1 MKLFWLTFYLF
12 LIAWYQQSFFCSYA
26 ASCDFLQQN
35 NLLSII
41 RAHEAQDAGWEDHL
55 ITTHESF
62 LVFCTRSMKSRC
74 RYRMYRKS
82 QTTGFPSLITIFSAP
97 NYLDV
102 YNNKVQSL
110 KYLEEETYC
119 CYWSRRQCW
128 STRTM
133 WWTFDSS
140 TAPPIRIGCP
150 TSWTCSHGRF
160 LLLEKKVSASSQQNL
175 VTLH

>member
-1 MKLFWLTFYLF
+1 MQQAVISYNRTTFSRSSEHTRPRMPGERTTWSQLMKVFWL
-12 LIAWYQQSFFCSYA
+12 
-26 ASCDFLQQN
+26 
-35 NLLSII
+35 
-41 RAHEAQDAGWEDHL
+41 
-55 ITTHESF
+55 
-62 LVFCTRSMKSRC
+62 CTRSMKSRR

-119 CYWSRRQCW
+119 WYWSRRQCW

-150 TSWTCSHGRF
+150 TSWTYSHGRF

-175 VTLH
+175 VHLFTSLDARSLVLLDVEWLTH